1 LPKITKRT
9 ANFVA
14 KLLEEKKAK
23 DILILDLRKITQ
35 ISDFFI
41 ICTGN
46 SKTHIKAI
54 SEYLREKLKEKKI
67 KIYGEEGEKESGWI
81 LLDCGNIVIHIFQ
94 EEERKY
100 YQLEKLWGD
109 AKIIELSKT

>member
-1 LPKITKRT
+1 MPKITKRT
-9 ANFVA
+9 AVSV
-14 KLLEEKKAK
+14 KGLLEEKKAK
-23 DILILDLRKITQ
+23 DVVILDVRKITS

-46 SKTHIKAI
+46 SKIHLQAI
-54 SEYLREKLKEKKI
+54 SEFVKEKMK
-67 KIYGEEGEKESGWI
+67 KKKFKLYGEEGEKESGWI
-81 LLDCGNIVIHIFQ
+81 LLDYGNIIIHIFQ

-109 AKIIELSKT
+109 AKIIE

>member
-1 LPKITKRT
+1 MTKRT
-9 ANFVA
+9 AIFVA
-14 KLLEEKKAK
+14 HLSEEKKAR
-23 DILILDLRKITQ
+23 DILILDLRKITT

-46 SKTHIKAI
+46 SKIHIQSLSNFLEEELA
-54 SEYLREKLKEKKI
+54 KKGF
-67 KIYGEEGEKESGWI
+67 KKYGEEGKKETGWI
-81 LLDCGNIVIHIFQ
+81 LLDYGSMVIHIFV

-109 AKIIELSKT
+109 AKIIER